1 MARAD
6 RARFLGC
13 AETLGRRGRGRPRP
27 RGREWIPHR
36 ALDRRDDTRAPPARR
51 RLGRDGARSRLR
63 RDGGARPPPRSAGP
77 AAAVARSA
85 RAGGAG
91 GPPRHPPA
99 PVPRSRHGRTL
110 TMAPVPVSVLTGFL
124 GSGKT
129 TLLARLLRDPALA
142 RTAVIVN
149 EFGAV
154 GLDHLLVEAADE
166 EILLLDSGCVCCS
179 VRGDLVRT
187 AGSLLARRAAGAIP
201 PFERIVIETTG
212 LADPAPI
219 LQALMTDPAIAD
231 SLCLES
237 VIATVDAAAGA
248 ATLDAHPES
257 VKQAAIADRIVVTK
271 TDLADPVRSG
281 LLERLAALNPAAPK
295 LTAAHGAVDAR
306 RLFGGGMYDASARTP
321 DVRRWLAAE
330 TFAHNPGGHDHDHR
344 ADRHDDAI
352 TSFCLRRSGPL
363 RAVTLALFLQVLAEH
378 CGARLLRLKGL
389 VDVLESPGRPAVIH
403 GVQHVFHPPAWLDA
417 WPDEDR
423 TTRIVVIARG
433 LDPLWVEARLD
444 ASNCEVAAVQA
455 HASTTAQQEREA
467 QCSIS

>member
-1 MARAD
+1 MAA
-6 RARFLGC
+6 
-13 AETLGRRGRGRPRP
+13 
-27 RGREWIPHR
+27 
-36 ALDRRDDTRAPPARR
+36 
-51 RLGRDGARSRLR
+51 
-63 RDGGARPPPRSAGP
+63 
-77 AAAVARSA
+77 
-85 RAGGAG
+85 
-91 GPPRHPPA
+91 
-99 PVPRSRHGRTL
+99 
-110 TMAPVPVSVLTGFL
+110 VPVSVITGFL

-149 EFGAV
+149 EFGEV
-154 GLDHLLVEAADE
+154 GLDHLLVEASDE
-166 EILLLDSGCVCCS
+166 EIVLLDSGCVCCT

-187 AGSLLARRAAGAIP
+187 AGSLLARRAAGAIA

-231 SLCLES
+231 SLVLES

-271 TDLADPVRSG
+271 TDLVDPAANG
-281 LLERLAALNPAAPK
+281 LAERLHALNPAAPK
-295 LTAAHGAVDAR
+295 LTAVHGAVDAS
-306 RLFGGGMYDASARTP
+306 RLFGGGMYDAQARGP
-321 DVRRWLAAE
+321 DVRRWLAAD
-330 TFAHNPGGHDHDHR
+330 AL
-344 ADRHDDAI
+344 RHDPTEHGHHDDGAV
-352 TSFCLRRSGPL
+352 TTFCLRRSTPL
-363 RAVTLALFLQVLAEH
+363 RAVTLTLFLQVLAEH

-423 TTRIVVIARG
+423 TTRIVVIALG
-433 LDPLWVEARLD
+433 LDPLWLEALLD
-444 ASNCEVAAVQA
+444 AIDFEVAALGE
-455 HASTTAQQEREA
+455 STVRDEREA
-467 QCSIS
+467 QCSSS